1 MLLLQ
6 AMLFAGKKHH
16 LYISPMKAAKKSAP
30 SLTPEQKADAARLM
44 AAYRNWKADK
54 KAAGETA
61 NQETMAHEL
70 GMTQSAFSQFCRGVR
85 PINVELLTK
94 LRLVF
99 GWKPEDISPSLAM
112 KMAKVAEA
120 TGAIDPDSHAPVR
133 MIDAKA
139 SAGRGQVVCSDDVT
153 KELMFRRDWLSKKGA
168 KPDKVLAFTVDGV
181 SMIDAHIPDGAVVL
195 ANTSRQEPISGK
207 FFVLWIDGELFVKE
221 LVRTGEGWI
230 ARSHNTAEADRYPD
244 IEIEIDHRIV
254 GQVFWCGFE
263 M

>member
-1 MLLLQ
+1 MSFQ
-6 AMLFAGKKHH
+6 KRIIASFDAENRRRKESGE
-16 LYISPMKAAKKSAP
+16 PR
-30 SLTPEQKADAARLM
+30 LTKTDLWR
-44 AAYRNWKADK
+44 
-54 KAAGETA
+54 AAGVT
-61 NQETMAHEL
+61 
-70 GMTQSAFSQFCRGVR
+70 SAAATFWFKGDNAADLDTCLKIA
-85 PINVELLTK
+85 PLLRVNHQW
-94 LRLVF
+94 LF
-99 GWKPEDISPSLAM
+99 DG
-112 KMAKVAEA
+112 
-120 TGAIDPDSHAPVR
+120 TGAKEPPANAHLDEHHAPIP

-168 KPDKVLAFTVDGV
+168 KPDRVLAFTVDGT
-181 SMIDAHIPDGAVVL
+181 SMIDAHIPDGSVVL
-195 ANTSRQEPISGK
+195 ANTNRQEPISGK

-244 IEIEIDHRIV
+244 IGIEIDHRIV

>member
-1 MLLLQ
+1 MNGFFSIVIPFYARNSSNTRNSSIDARFSCGYSA
-6 AMLFAGKKHH
+6 AMSTIHGR
-16 LYISPMKAAKKSAP
+16 IKAARIAKGLSMEQLAELVGIKAWQTVQQWENGSTAP
-30 SLTPEQKADAARLM
+30 SRKRLS
-44 AAYRNWKADK
+44 
-54 KAAGETA
+54 T
-61 NQETMAHEL
+61 
-70 GMTQSAFSQFCRGVR
+70 
-85 PINVELLTK
+85 
-94 LRLVF
+94 
-99 GWKPEDISPSLAM
+99 
-112 KMAKVAEA
+112 VAETLGVTA
-120 TGAIDPDSHAPVR
+120 EYLLNGIGPDDTDHAPVR

-181 SMIDAHIPDGAVVL
+181 SMIDAHIPDGSVVL

-230 ARSHNTAEADRYPD
+230 ARSHNTAEADQYPD
-244 IEIEIDHRIV
+244 IWIEIDHRIV

>member
-1 MLLLQ
+1 MSFQ
-6 AMLFAGKKHH
+6 KRIIASFEAENRRRKESGE
-16 LYISPMKAAKKSAP
+16 PR
-30 SLTPEQKADAARLM
+30 LTKTDLWR
-44 AAYRNWKADK
+44 
-54 KAAGETA
+54 AAGVT
-61 NQETMAHEL
+61 
-70 GMTQSAFSQFCRGVR
+70 SAAATFWFKGDNAADLDTCLKIA
-85 PINVELLTK
+85 PLLRVNHQW
-94 LRLVF
+94 LF
-99 GWKPEDISPSLAM
+99 DG
-112 KMAKVAEA
+112 
-120 TGAIDPDSHAPVR
+120 TGAKEPPANAHLDEHHAPIP

-168 KPDKVLAFTVDGV
+168 KPDRVLAFTVDGT
-181 SMIDAHIPDGAVVL
+181 SMIDAHIPDGSVVL

-244 IEIEIDHRIV
+244 IGIEIDHRIV